1 MMGRTKL
8 KLSTEVK
15 QMTIKITEP
24 GLFTTV
30 QDLGRRGYES
40 YGFSPAGAMDYRSYC
55 LANALVGNGFTKATL
70 EMTFQG
76 AQFTVLKKTTIATAG
91 APMKLTVNN
100 QPYRIGTII
109 DLDKGDQVVFGSVE
123 SGVRTYVAFTGGL
136 DLPSELGSYAT
147 HTRSG
152 IGGYKGRVLRAGDIL
167 KTIGG
172 HADVPLLEVDEV
184 IETHEVEEIR
194 VILGQESE
202 RFNAEYQNLF
212 KSSEYTVSK
221 DTDRMGAR
229 LEGPAIKSDDGHDIL
244 SAPTQYGS
252 IQIPKN
258 GQPIILLADRQTA
271 GGYTKIATVAKVDL
285 PKIAQKQPG
294 DRIRFK
300 EISVE
305 SASALYK
312 ESLEQLQN
320 KIDLVPSKDFE
331 AVRRTDANS
340 VSKLIGG

>member
-1 MMGRTKL
+1 MA
-8 KLSTEVK
+8 
-15 QMTIKITEP
+15 IKINQP

-40 YGFSPAGAMDYRSYC
+40 YGFSPAGAMDYKSYC
-55 LANALVGNGFTKATL
+55 LANALVGNDFTKATL

-76 AQFTVLKKTTIATAG
+76 ASFTVLKKTTMATAG
-91 APMKLTVNN
+91 ATMNLTVND

-123 SGVRTYVAFTGGL
+123 SGVRTYVAFSGGL
-136 DLPSELGSYAT
+136 DIPSELGSYAT
-147 HTRSG
+147 HTRSK
-152 IGGYKGRVLRAGDIL
+152 IGGYQGRVLKQGDVL
-167 KTIGG
+167 KVVGG
-172 HADVPLLEVDEV
+172 QADVPILEVKAEDDQDK
-184 IETHEVEEIR
+184 TDEIR
-194 VILGQESE
+194 FILGQEAE
-202 RFNAEYQNLF
+202 RFNEENQALF
-212 KSSEYTVSK
+212 KSSEYTISK

-229 LEGPAIKSDDGHDIL
+229 LEGPAIKADDGHDIL
-244 SAPTQYGS
+244 SAPTQFGS
-252 IQIPKN
+252 VQIPKN

-294 DRIRFK
+294 DKVRFK

-305 SASALYK
+305 SASLLYK

-320 KIDLVPSKDFE
+320 KADLVPSTDFE
-331 AVRRTDANS
+331 AVRRTDALS
-340 VSKLIGG
+340 VSHLIGG